1 MALYTYPSNKLE
13 YLVQVLSKLLD
24 VEKKDLF
31 TPTQLIVGSRGMQH
45 WLSMQLAEYR
55 NIAMNL
61 KYDMINAYIL
71 DICYELT
78 AKQEYKKAYTKDIL
92 AWRVFR
98 LLSSQNQEKNSHS
111 HAGGNLMADGLSSK
125 DTRLRGYDNI
135 LF

>member
-45 WLSMQLAEYR
+45 WLSMQLAQYR

-61 KYDMINAYIL
+61 KYGMINGYIL

-78 AKQEYKKAYTKDIL
+78 AKQEFKKVYTKDIL
-92 AWRVFR
+92 AWRIFR
-98 LLSSQNQEKNSHS
+98 GLDSINNPKLQEYYHNS
-111 HAGGNLMADGLSSK
+111 D
-125 DTRLRGYDNI
+125 LRNI
-135 LF
+135 NYPLK